1 MICDFNVGF
10 ENLEK
15 CQLIFDKLII
25 FVLRLRRFLES
36 RFINLLRSWSILD
49 RYMDKFNKV

>member
-36 RFINLLRSWSILD
+36 RFINLFRSWSILD

>member
-1 MICDFNVGF
+1 MSIDS
-10 ENLEK
+10 L
-15 CQLIFDKLII
+15 DKLII

-36 RFINLLRSWSILD
+36 RFINLFRSWSILD